1 MGKRYTWEAA
11 GCGLSEEIGSG
22 GRNEDTISFS
32 KTSVSPSLRS
42 LLDAG
47 HAWMEPSWLVNS
59 HHTNEWA
66 TCEGQHFPM
75 LGRASGWWSDTV
87 FFPFFH
93 PGGPVLSFSH
103 PSGRPGVTEMEHN
116 AQGTGLGT
124 AQCQELKEF
133 SWHHGVKIKNM
144 GVALEGYRLVRLH
157 VLLYLE
163 VMKASADLKVRNANS
178 QAPAQTYYI
187 RDRAKWLAC

>member
-1 MGKRYTWEAA
+1 MGRRHTWETA

-32 KTSVSPSLRS
+32 KTSVSSSLYS

-47 HAWMEPSWLVNS
+47 CAGRGPSSLVNS

-66 TCEGQHFPM
+66 MCEGQSFSV
-75 LGRASGWWSDTV
+75 LGRASEWWSGTV
-87 FFPFFH
+87 FFLFFH
-93 PGGPVLSFSH
+93 PWGPILSFSH

-116 AQGTGLGT
+116 SQGTGLGP
-124 AQCQELKEF
+124 AQCQELKEI
-133 SWHHGVKIKNM
+133 SWHRGVKIKNM
-144 GVALEGYRLVRLH
+144 GVDLEGYRLVGLH

-163 VMKASADLKVRNANS
+163 VMKA
-178 QAPAQTYYI
+178 
-187 RDRAKWLAC
+187 